1 MSLARK
7 LRDRILASQMASAPV
22 TESGLSH
29 TASASDAGTPAER
42 AAASIAM
49 RLQHD
54 LRRLKEIQSIQRK
67 IETKRELLPAYAD
80 WVAGLL
86 LGGRN
91 TGVGVAEDVLP
102 TIMVWLIDTGDYAR
116 ALELADHVVA
126 YNVPLPSRY
135 ERSAPALIV
144 EEIADA
150 AIRAQTAK
158 QSFPLDVLEHVEELT
173 ADADMHDQVRA
184 KLHKAI
190 GTELARAAD
199 DIDPTKPEFVVAAER
214 ALAPLREAVRR
225 HDRVGVS
232 GHIKRLE
239 SAIKKQGAGSG
250 MTGNASAASG
260 IANAAKLTEN
270 MRLAA
275 ERFPNLVALAR
286 TEDTAGS
293 TGS

>member
-7 LRDRILASQMASAPV
+7 HRDRILASQMASAPV
-22 TESGLSH
+22 MESGLS
-29 TASASDAGTPAER
+29 APASDAGTPAER

-54 LRRLKEIQSIQRK
+54 LRRLKEIHSIQRK

-86 LGGRN
+86 EGGRN
-91 TGVGVAEDVLP
+91 AGVGVAEDVLP

-126 YNVPLPSRY
+126 YDVPLPSRY
-135 ERSAPALIV
+135 ERSAPSLIV

-158 QSFPLDVLEHVEELT
+158 QPFPLDVLVHVEALT

-190 GTELARAAD
+190 GTELARAAED
-199 DIDPTKPEFVVAAER
+199 LDPTKPEFVVAAAR
-214 ALAPLREAVRR
+214 ALAPLREAVRL
-225 HDRVGVS
+225 HDRVGVA
-232 GHIKRLE
+232 GQIKRLE
-239 SAIKKQGAGSG
+239 KAITKRAEP
-250 MTGNASAASG
+250 AAPD
-260 IANAAKLTEN
+260 AT
-270 MRLAA
+270 
-275 ERFPNLVALAR
+275 P
-286 TEDTAGS
+286 DTAGS

>member
-7 LRDRILASQMASAPV
+7 HRDRILASQMASAPV
-22 TESGLSH
+22 MEGGLSP

-86 LGGRN
+86 EGGRN
-91 TGVGVAEDVLP
+91 AGVGVAEDVLP

-126 YNVPLPSRY
+126 YDVPLPSRY

-184 KLHKAI
+184 KLQKAI
-190 GTELARAAD
+190 GTELARTAD
-199 DIDPTKPEFVVAAER
+199 DLDPTKPEFVVAAVR
-214 ALAPLREAVRR
+214 ALAPLRAAVRL
-225 HDRVGVS
+225 HDRVGVA
-232 GHIKRLE
+232 GQIKRLE
-239 SAIKKQGAGSG
+239 RAITKRAEPAKAD
-250 MTGNASAASG
+250 AA
-260 IANAAKLTEN
+260 
-270 MRLAA
+270 
-275 ERFPNLVALAR
+275 P
-286 TEDTAGS
+286 DTAGS

>member
-7 LRDRILASQMASAPV
+7 LRDRIHASQMASAPV

-29 TASASDAGTPAER
+29 PTSAPASDAGTPAER

-86 LGGRN
+86 DGGRN

-102 TIMVWLIDTGDYAR
+102 TIMIWLIDTGDYTR

-126 YNVPLPSRY
+126 YDVPLPSRY
-135 ERSAPALIV
+135 DRTAPALIV

-158 QSFPLDVLEHVEELT
+158 EPFPLDVLEHVEELT

-190 GTELARAAD
+190 GTELARTAE
-199 DIDPTKPEFVVAAER
+199 DIDPTKPEFVVAAVR
-214 ALAPLREAVRR
+214 ALAPLREAVRL
-225 HDRVGVS
+225 HDRVGVA
-232 GHIKRLE
+232 GQIKRLE
-239 SAIKKQGAGSG
+239 KAITKRAEQVTAD
-250 MTGNASAASG
+250 
-260 IANAAKLTEN
+260 AAKT
-270 MRLAA
+270 ATA
-275 ERFPNLVALAR
+275 P
-286 TEDTAGS
+286 DTAGS

>member
-7 LRDRILASQMASAPV
+7 HRDRILASQMASAPV
-22 TESGLSH
+22 SESGLSH
-29 TASASDAGTPAER
+29 PASAPSSNAGTPAER
-42 AAASIAM
+42 TAASIAM

-86 LGGRN
+86 EGGRN
-91 TGVGVAEDVLP
+91 AGAGVAEDVLP

-126 YNVPLPSRY
+126 YDVPLPSRY
-135 ERSAPALIV
+135 ERSAAALIV

-184 KLHKAI
+184 KLQKAI
-190 GTELARAAD
+190 GTELARTAED
-199 DIDPTKPEFVVAAER
+199 LDPTKPEFVVAAVR
-214 ALAPLREAVRR
+214 ALAPLREAVRL
-225 HDRVGVS
+225 HDRVGVA
-232 GHIKRLE
+232 GQIKRLE
-239 SAIKKQGAGSG
+239 KAITKRAEP
-250 MTGNASAASG
+250 AAPD
-260 IANAAKLTEN
+260 AT
-270 MRLAA
+270 
-275 ERFPNLVALAR
+275 P
-286 TEDTAGS
+286 DTAGS

>member
-1 MSLARK
+1 MSIARK

-29 TASASDAGTPAER
+29 TASTPASDAGTPAER

-86 LGGRN
+86 QGGRN
-91 TGVGVAEDVLP
+91 TGAGVAEEVLP

-126 YNVPLPSRY
+126 YDVPLPSRY

-158 QSFPLDVLEHVEELT
+158 QPFPLDVLEHVEELT

-184 KLHKAI
+184 KLQKAI
-190 GTELARAAD
+190 GTELARTAEDLDPAKQSAFDAA
-199 DIDPTKPEFVVAAER
+199 VR
-214 ALAPLREAVRR
+214 ALIPLRKAILLNE
-225 HDRVGVS
+225 RVGVA
-232 GHIKRLE
+232 GQIKRLE
-239 SAIKKQGAGSG
+239 KVLRKQSEPAV
-250 MTGNASAASG
+250 
-260 IANAAKLTEN
+260 IDANAA
-270 MRLAA
+270 AA
-275 ERFPNLVALAR
+275 REAYFAEETRVGTDRFPNLAALALA
-286 TEDTAGS
+286 TDTAGS

>member
-7 LRDRILASQMASAPV
+7 HRDRILASQMASAPV
-22 TESGLSH
+22 TESGLSL
-29 TASASDAGTPAER
+29 TASAPASDAGTPAER

-86 LGGRN
+86 QGGRN
-91 TGVGVAEDVLP
+91 NGVGVAEDVLP

-126 YNVPLPSRY
+126 YDVPLPSRY
-135 ERSAPALIV
+135 ERSAPTLIV

-158 QSFPLDVLEHVEELT
+158 QPFPLDVLEHVEELT

-190 GTELARAAD
+190 GTELARAAED
-199 DIDPTKPEFVVAAER
+199 LDPTKQEAFDAAVR
-214 ALAPLREAVRR
+214 AIVPLRKAILL
-225 HDRVGVS
+225 HDRVGVA
-232 GHIKRLE
+232 GQIKRLE
-239 SAIKKQGAGSG
+239 KIMRKQAEPSV
-250 MTGNASAASG
+250 MD
-260 IANAAKLTEN
+260 ANAA
-270 MRLAA
+270 AA
-275 ERFPNLVALAR
+275 ETAYFAEETRVATERFPNLAGLALAP
-286 TEDTAGS
+286 DTAGS

>member
-7 LRDRILASQMASAPV
+7 HRDRILASQMASAPV
-22 TESGLSH
+22 TESGLSQP
-29 TASASDAGTPAER
+29 ASAPASDAGTPAER

-54 LRRLKEIQSIQRK
+54 LRRLKEIHSIQRK

-86 LGGRN
+86 EGGRN
-91 TGVGVAEDVLP
+91 AGVGVAEDVLP

-126 YNVPLPSRY
+126 YDVPLPSRY

-158 QSFPLDVLEHVEELT
+158 QPFPLDVLEHVEELT
-173 ADADMHDQVRA
+173 AEADMHDQVRA

-190 GTELARAAD
+190 GTELARAAEAM
-199 DIDPTKPEFVVAAER
+199 DPTKPEFADFAHR
-214 ALAPLREAVRR
+214 ALAPLRRAVAL
-225 HDRVGVS
+225 HDRVGVA
-232 GHIKRLE
+232 GQIKRLE
-239 SAIKKQGAGSG
+239 
-250 MTGNASAASG
+250 
-260 IANAAKLTEN
+260 
-270 MRLAA
+270 R
-275 ERFPNLVALAR
+275 ALAPPKP
-286 TEDTAGS
+286 TTKSAGTS
-293 TGS
+293 PAK